1 MLCNCKLLP
10 LQPFTK
16 QLFYIMECRE
26 LPDTL
31 GFKIVHTGKLLLKTI
46 NVIFAGISKDITF
59 EQMGVLYFLSRNTGK
74 KDMIQQDIAGLMD
87 KNKSAVLRS
96 IDILEQKG
104 FVKRVPAAGDRRKN
118 IIALTEEGKTI
129 IERMHEFFLE
139 QDETLKEGFDE
150 AELAMC
156 MKVLS
161 KIQAKCRASE
171 RQLFAVS

>member
-1 MLCNCKLLP
+1 
-10 LQPFTK
+10 
-16 QLFYIMECRE
+16 MECKE
-26 LPDTL
+26 LPETL
-31 GFKIVHTGKLLLKTI
+31 GFKIVHTGKMLLKTI
-46 NVIFAGISKDITF
+46 NVMFAGISRDITF

-118 IIALTEEGKTI
+118 VIALTDSGKNI
-129 IERMHEFFLE
+129 IDRMHEFFLE
-139 QDETLKEGFDE
+139 QDVTLKDGFDE
-150 AELAMC
+150 TELATC

>member
-1 MLCNCKLLP
+1 
-10 LQPFTK
+10 
-16 QLFYIMECRE
+16 MECRE

-46 NVIFAGISKDITF
+46 NILFAGISKDITF

-104 FVKRVPAAGDRRKN
+104 FVKRIPAAGDRRKN
-118 IIALTEEGKTI
+118 VIALTDVGKSV
-129 IERMHEFFLE
+129 IEKMHEFFLD
-139 QDETLKEGFDE
+139 QDVALKEGIDE
-150 AELAMC
+150 GELASC
-156 MKVLS
+156 LKVLS

-171 RQLFAVS
+171 RMLAVS